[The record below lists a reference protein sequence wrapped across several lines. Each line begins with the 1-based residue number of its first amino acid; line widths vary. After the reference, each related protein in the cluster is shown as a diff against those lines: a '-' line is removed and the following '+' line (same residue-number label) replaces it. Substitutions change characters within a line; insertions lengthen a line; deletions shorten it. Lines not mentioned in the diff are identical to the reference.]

1 MKTFKLTNLCLIA
14 IKISIINIAMQIQN
28 KFDLVKVIP
37 NSFCGS
43 SLLLS
48 NTKKLSPQFPKCFEE
63 LLFLPKITLFLTN
76 SLPKLNYPA
85 PMTSAITV

>member
-43 SLLLS
+43 
-48 NTKKLSPQFPKCFEE
+48 
-63 LLFLPKITLFLTN
+63 
-76 SLPKLNYPA
+76 
-85 PMTSAITV
+85 

>member
-1 MKTFKLTNLCLIA
+1 
-14 IKISIINIAMQIQN
+14 MQIQN
-28 KFDLVKVIP
+28 KFLFDLEKVIL